1 MVYKVEV
8 SGEAL
13 SASAAGYLSLPR
25 GAELS
30 ASLSVGQ
37 ILCSLVYAM
46 LLPFLSLSATW
57 NIVVFLEHR
66 RNWWADCFLALLS
79 HFRSPFL
86 LYPEDRSESRPLG
99 PHCLRPHVRTRGN
112 RMESASVVNYSIGM
126 L

>member
-57 NIVVFLEHR
+57 NIVVFL
-66 RNWWADCFLALLS
+66 
-79 HFRSPFL
+79 
-86 LYPEDRSESRPLG
+86 
-99 PHCLRPHVRTRGN
+99 
-112 RMESASVVNYSIGM
+112 
-126 L
+126 